1 MKGRWKNCY
10 PCMYGHIDAFFTL
23 LRRVYIFCTHLH
35 FESQL
40 RLSRTQ
46 VFDIKRVKRNPQ
58 FDSPLTFLQVQ
69 SKRAISFSSNFASAE
84 RCLIYE
90 NDWNSKLLKKIC
102 INSGAFFPM
111 QAFFQMLKISVPHKW
126 WRAKFSLVPE
136 NIGKW
141 NKKSLCVFFVI
152 YIQSPF

>member
-1 MKGRWKNCY
+1 MAVHAGITIFSPALCLNCLNYQLSLLVTLDNDLKEWRGTHSSILRW
-10 PCMYGHIDAFFTL
+10 L
-23 LRRVYIFCTHLH
+23 FCKCI
-35 FESQL
+35 QL
-40 RLSRTQ
+40 
-46 VFDIKRVKRNPQ
+46 
-58 FDSPLTFLQVQ
+58 Q

-90 NDWNSKLLKKIC
+90 NDWNLKFLKKLC

-141 NKKSLCVFFVI
+141 NKNSLCDFFVTLCS
-152 YIQSPF
+152 YVKK